1 MAVAQVHHGREPVR
15 PRGGHRGA
23 DVRVDPL
30 AEELIPRGGRLSAR
44 CPGAA
49 RRRGEPARGASA
61 PPARLSRLA
70 LPAAPTIGGVKDKAF
85 EATAPDGDLGR
96 PQASVAAVT
105 ERRVDVDGRE
115 GAGRVSHIGV
125 ILGVSRQHVE
135 VVGARRAQHELVP
148 AALEEGIGA
157 VRKP

>member
-49 RRRGEPARGASA
+49 RRRGEPARGGSA

-70 LPAAPTIGGVKDKAF
+70 LPAAPAIGGVKDKAF